1 MAKKLFIIIEL
12 DQNGTISDYNIQDT
26 LNDTDLR
33 QISDVMKR
41 SKCPGCFCELEYS
54 MLVPMELQ
62 NKTNVDNFIEVEN
75 QDDIY
80 EIIEE
85 DVNDEEHIRDTGQEA
100 AESENEEN
108 FASDN
113 LTVKNPLRTSRKHKT
128 GRIKSMKKEIK
139 EETMETEDS
148 NSEGGIRLSKENF
161 SKRRGTAIKSE
172 NKVCPQCCKVFRLS
186 STLRVHI
193 QRCHTPKS
201 FCCHLCGSAFV
212 RNKELQDHLLRHENP
227 KVSHCLNLNIS
238 IDITFI

>member
-12 DQNGTISDYNIQDT
+12 DQNGTIFDYNVQDT

-33 QISDVMKR
+33 QICDVVKR
-41 SKCPGCFCELEYS
+41 SKCPDCFCELEFS
-54 MLVPMELQ
+54 MLVPLELQ
-62 NKTNVDNFIEVEN
+62 NRTNVDNLIEVES

-85 DVNDEEHIRDTGQEA
+85 DVNDDVHFRDTVQDA

-108 FASDN
+108 IASDN
-113 LTVKNPLRTSRKHKT
+113 LTVKNPLRRKHRS
-128 GRIKSMKKEIK
+128 GRIKSIKKEVK

-148 NSEGGIRLSKENF
+148 NSEGGSRLSKENF
-161 SKRRGTAIKSE
+161 NKRRGTAIKSE
-172 NKVCPQCCKVFRLS
+172 NKICPQCCKVFRLS

-227 KVSHCLNLNIS
+227 KVSHPLP
-238 IDITFI
+238 